1 MNVKKTLLI
10 VFREPYQHDKTLY
23 KAINKPLKQIRKV
36 LIIMMSQKELQKYAE
51 QDYKLV
57 DPEYIKQLER
67 DSEKLIKFK
76 KYSILAVFIAVIV
89 IAVTLPLLRA
99 LLTNLL
105 N

>member
-1 MNVKKTLLI
+1 
-10 VFREPYQHDKTLY
+10 
-23 KAINKPLKQIRKV
+23 
-36 LIIMMSQKELQKYAE
+36 MMSQKELQKYAE

-67 DSEKLIKFK
+67 DSKKLLKFK
-76 KYSILAVFIAVIV
+76 KYSILAAFIAVVV
-89 IAVTLPLLRA
+89 IAMTLPLLRA

>member
-1 MNVKKTLLI
+1 
-10 VFREPYQHDKTLY
+10 
-23 KAINKPLKQIRKV
+23 
-36 LIIMMSQKELQKYAE
+36 MMSQKELQKYAE

-67 DSEKLIKFK
+67 DSERLIRFK
-76 KYSILAVFIAVIV
+76 KYSILAVFITVIV
-89 IAVTLPLLRA
+89 IAVTLPLLRV